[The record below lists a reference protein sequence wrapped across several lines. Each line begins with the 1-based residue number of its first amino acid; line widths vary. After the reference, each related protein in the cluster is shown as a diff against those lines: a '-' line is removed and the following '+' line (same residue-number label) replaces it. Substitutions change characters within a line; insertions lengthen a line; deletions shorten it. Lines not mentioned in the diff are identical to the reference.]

1 MIVML
6 CRFNIV
12 LTCYN
17 VKIITFTRLR
27 TKRYRW
33 KQITTRI

>member
-12 LTCYN
+12 QMCYN

-27 TKRYRW
+27 TKRQRW
-33 KQITTRI
+33 K

>member
-1 MIVML
+1 MIDML

-17 VKIITFTRLR
+17 VKIVRFTWFKG
-27 TKRYRW
+27 KRHRW
-33 KQITTRI
+33 K